1 LWTGVPLITQTG
13 TTFPGR
19 VAASLLA
26 AAGLP
31 ELITANARDFEALA
45 IKLGNDPKALKT
57 LKDKLARNKATCA
70 LFDTAAFTRHI
81 EAAYETMWKTWLAG
95 ENPKSFAVKA

>member
-1 LWTGVPLITQTG
+1 MPLITQTG

-45 IKLGNDPKALKT
+45 IKLGNDPKALKS